1 MKRLLAITIALLL
14 APITASAISMS
25 ELDSNPEQ
33 YNKVVE
39 DRDHII
45 YIDTNTIESLRYS
58 PPYYTMRCNFYIA
71 SYSGNT
77 IYGSTITVDYDYN
90 RSMITLMRKIL
101 AQDKNNG
108 IYDTKEQLYKKLEV
122 ELSKDEGMRV
132 SLTNAKRWD
141 LDGNLTGEL
150 SPSYGI
156 THVYGKSFWAIGSCL
171 FKLYYNEPF

>member
-1 MKRLLAITIALLL
+1 MRRLLAATAALFLT
-14 APITASAISMS
+14 PITAMAISMS
-25 ELDSNPEQ
+25 ELTSNPEQ
-33 YNKVVE
+33 YNKIVE
-39 DRDHII
+39 ERDHII

-71 SYSGNT
+71 SYSGNN
-77 IYGSTITVDYDYN
+77 IYESTITIDYDYN

-101 AQDKNNG
+101 DEDQRNG
-108 IYDTKEQLYKKLEV
+108 ISDTKEQLFKKLEI
-122 ELSKDEGMRV
+122 ELTKDEGMRV
-132 SLTNAKRWD
+132 SLTNVKRWD

-150 SPSYGI
+150 SPAYGI